1 VAALAADLTITMATM
16 CSGLDGKEPIEISN
30 KQYFGIFAAYILFNA
45 LMNSLGLAWL
55 TLLTQARPGGGGE
68 GGYESREAP
77 PGARCGPCGRE
88 AGSR

>member
-1 VAALAADLTITMATM
+1 MRAGALGAARAGEPEFVAHQRDSEIGFGDPVVDFGEGDFAVIRGEGAA
-16 CSGLDGKEPIEISN
+16 
-30 KQYFGIFAAYILFNA
+30 
-45 LMNSLGLAWL
+45 
-55 TLLTQARPGGGGE
+55 GGGGE